1 MTLDELLRRI
11 VRGHW
16 IVILLCVFVPVAAT
30 VVLQTRAAREY
41 VATVRLQVSASAP
54 MSTIEAEA
62 LESRVLAL
70 ASTPR
75 LVGDALDEAQ
85 LNPLTAP
92 AVARDEVSSRRLGQS
107 SVVEL
112 SITRASRREAV
123 ALVSALAVEVA
134 RFMNDA
140 NRADFER
147 ALAAVDK
154 QLTAATTALRAAT
167 QRLESVRYPQTRPDL
182 EASVQAAQAAVDR
195 IAETK
200 DTMTVADATRDR
212 VVVVDGQD
220 PEVEVAASTLL
231 PRTALALL
239 FGLMVGIAMAVSLE
253 TMRPRLAGLRALARR
268 FEAPILGDAGQRPA
282 ALANA
287 LSLAARCQGL
297 GTVVMLGVDD
307 ADDEVARR
315 LLSTFATPPDGSPAV
330 APTEALLLQGPGAR
344 GPRSGAGAGHNGTTV
359 QGMPGRVRFTH
370 LAGVGPTGEGTA
382 GVVLVSS
389 DAPRQRDVDTVE
401 DILRTTRW
409 PVLGVVG
416 AHRSGGRTR
425 S

>member
-1 MTLDELLRRI
+1 VTLDELLRRI
-11 VRGHW
+11 LRGHW
-16 IVILLCVFVPVAAT
+16 IVILLCLLVPVATT
-30 VVLQTRAAREY
+30 VYLQSHAEREY
-41 VATVRLQVSASAP
+41 VATVRLQVSAAAP
-54 MSTIEAEA
+54 MSTIEADA
-62 LESRVLAL
+62 LGSRVLAL

-75 LVGDALDEAQ
+75 LVRAALSDAN
-85 LNPLTAP
+85 LNPLEASV
-92 AVARDEVSSRRLGQS
+92 VARDAVSSRRLGQS

-112 SITRASRREAV
+112 SVTRASRREAL
-123 ALVSALAVEVA
+123 ALVGALAANVA

-147 ALAAVDK
+147 TLAAVDK
-154 QLTAATTALRAAT
+154 RLTAATAALADAT
-167 QRLESVRYPQTRPDL
+167 ERLATVRYPQTRPDL
-182 EASVQAAQAAVDR
+182 EARAQAAQAAVDR
-195 IAETK
+195 IAATK

-212 VVVVDGQD
+212 VIVVDGQE
-220 PEVEVAASTLL
+220 PEVVLAPSALL

-239 FGLMVGIAMAVSLE
+239 LGLMVGIALAVTLE
-253 TMRPRLAGLRALARR
+253 TLRPRLAGLRALARR

-287 LSLAARCQGL
+287 LALAARRQGL
-297 GTVVMLGVDD
+297 ETVVMLGVDD
-307 ADDEVARR
+307 ADDEVAHR
-315 LLSTFATPPDGSPAV
+315 LLSTFASPVQGSQTV
-330 APTEALLLQGPGAR
+330 EPTETVLIQGPGVR
-344 GPRSGAGAGHNGTTV
+344 GPRPDAANTLNGAKL
-359 QGMPGRVRFTH
+359 QRIPSRVRFTH

-401 DILRTTRW
+401 DILRTTLW

-416 AHRSGGRTR
+416 ARRSGGRAQ